1 MFVDLPRVKGKAM
14 RDLRWKLVRML
25 TQSNQAGLHCRRVQG
40 LKSQPITNA
49 GSNCRDENVA
59 THMVLQHRCDR
70 FVLIQLS
77 AVSYPTIYVLSRT
90 AYDLSRQLRKKG
102 NKGGASL
109 WSSYIWLRS
118 FDVITCYNNLI
129 SDVALLLWY
138 VLVLVGLASW
148 TGALDWRQRKRKTLL
163 LGLYAGLIYSLLLD
177 LFFEVQVRNWL
188 WIVSFEMVT

>member
-70 FVLIQLS
+70 FVLIQLA
-77 AVSYPTIYVLSRT
+77 AVSHPTIYVLSRT
-90 AYDLSRQLRKKG
+90 AYDLSRQLRKKRQQRRRFVVDD
-102 NKGGASL
+102 SL
-109 WSSYIWLRS
+109 L
-118 FDVITCYNNLI
+118 VICYNNLI
-129 SDVALLLWY
+129 SDVALLLW
-138 VLVLVGLASW
+138 
-148 TGALDWRQRKRKTLL
+148 
-163 LGLYAGLIYSLLLD
+163 
-177 LFFEVQVRNWL
+177 
-188 WIVSFEMVT
+188 